1 MKTILLHLDEHDS
14 LASMMT
20 TAVLVA
26 RRFGSHIEGYHVRAG
41 VPRMVPAG
49 PEGSAIATTELLESL
64 EREERIISRRVRERF
79 ETFMREQQVPVTSS
93 MPPSDQPSASW
104 QETVSPDDEALASR
118 GRAFDLIVVGRP
130 VAGATAPKMS
140 TLEAAL
146 FESGRPILIAP
157 PGVPEAIGETIVI
170 GWNGSTE
177 TARTI
182 AFAMPFLLAAKDVL
196 VLSVEEGM
204 VPGPLG
210 REVAQCLVRNG
221 IAARSKTMQ
230 SGSRGTIGATIL
242 AECGAV
248 GADLLVKGAYT
259 QSRLRQMIF
268 GGATSHILGHAELPV
283 LMAH

>member
-1 MKTILLHLDEHDS
+1 MKTILLHLDEHHS
-14 LASMMT
+14 LPSMLT
-20 TAVLVA
+20 TALLVA
-26 RRFGSHIEGYHVRAG
+26 RHFGGHIEGYHVRAG

-49 PEGSAIATTELLESL
+49 PEGSAIATTELIESL

-79 ETFMREQQVPVTSS
+79 ETFMREQQLPVISS
-93 MPPSDQPSASW
+93 MTPSDQPTASW

-118 GRAFDLIVVGRP
+118 GRVFDLIVVGRP
-130 VAGATAPKMS
+130 IAGAPAPKMS

-157 PGVPEAIGETIVI
+157 PSAPERFGETIVVA
-170 GWNGSTE
+170 WNGSTE

-182 AFAMPFLLAAKDVL
+182 AFAMPVLLTAKDVL

-210 REVAQCLVRNG
+210 KDVAQCLMRNG
-221 IAARSKTMQ
+221 IAARTKNMQ
-230 SGSRGTIGATIL
+230 SGSRSTIGATIL
-242 AECGAV
+242 SECAAV

-268 GGATSHILGHAELPV
+268 GGATSHILGNAELPV

>member
-1 MKTILLHLDEHDS
+1 MKTVLLHLDEHDS
-14 LASMMT
+14 LPSMMT
-20 TAVLVA
+20 TAFLVA
-26 RRFGSHIEGYHVRAG
+26 RRFGGHIEGYHVRAG

-49 PEGSAIATTELLESL
+49 PEGSAIATTELIESL

-93 MPPSDQPSASW
+93 MTPSDQPTASW

-118 GRAFDLIVVGRP
+118 GRVFDLIVVGRP
-130 VAGATAPKMS
+130 ISGATAPKMS

-157 PGVPEAIGETIVI
+157 PAAPEKIGETVVI
-170 GWNGSTE
+170 AWNGSPE

-182 AFAMPFLLAAKDVL
+182 AFAMPFLLQASDVL

-221 IAARSKTMQ
+221 IAARSKNVQ
-230 SGSRGTIGATIL
+230 CGGRGAVGTTIL
-242 AECGAV
+242 AECGTL

-268 GGATSHILGHAELPV
+268 GGATSHILGNAELPV